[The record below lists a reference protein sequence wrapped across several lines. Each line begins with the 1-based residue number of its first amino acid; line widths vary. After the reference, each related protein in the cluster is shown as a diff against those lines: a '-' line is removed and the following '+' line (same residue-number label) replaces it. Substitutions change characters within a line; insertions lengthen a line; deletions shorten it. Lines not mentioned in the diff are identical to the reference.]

1 MLPPYFLAP
10 LLSKDWS
17 SHNQA
22 EKMLFKSFIAY
33 AAADAFGAFYEFNG
47 VPAVVP
53 NQLKAK
59 PNWPFGGISDD
70 TALTILT
77 LISLAENSPEAAA
90 SKFLELLRMNV
101 EKLRGLGPTTR
112 AALGLEVKAKEVES
126 VGATN
131 GGLMRTCLVAMAFN
145 KKDERDT
152 WVRALIS
159 VTHKSE
165 IAIQSALEL
174 GDIVHSRE
182 LNLVELKKSDFPEG
196 IPNTSGETLIA
207 VKALL
212 SKSKNL
218 EEVIRSACLLGGDT
232 DTTAAVSSAVY
243 SFWHPESDELFTLPW
258 LGDVNWSELENAPE
272 ALSALYRRARK

>member
-1 MLPPYFLAP
+1 
-10 LLSKDWS
+10 
-17 SHNQA
+17 
-22 EKMLFKSFIAY
+22 MLFKSFIAY

-77 LISLAENSPEAAA
+77 LKSLAENSPEAAA
-90 SKFLELLRMNV
+90 SRFLESLRMNV

-131 GGLMRTCLVAMAFN
+131 GGLMRTCLVAMAFE

-182 LNLVELKKSDFPEG
+182 LNLVELKEGDFPEG
-196 IPNTSGETLIA
+196 VPNTSGETLIA

>member
-1 MLPPYFLAP
+1 VLPPNFLAQ
-10 LLSKDWS
+10 LLPKDWL
-17 SHNQA
+17 SHNQT
-22 EKMLFKSFIAY
+22 EKTLFKSLISY

-47 VPAVVP
+47 VPAVVS

-59 PNWPFGGISDD
+59 PNWPYGGISDD
-70 TALTILT
+70 TALTLLT
-77 LISLAENSPEAAA
+77 LIALAENSPEAAA

-112 AALGLEVKAKEVES
+112 AALGLEVKAKEMES

-131 GGLMRTCLVAMAFN
+131 GGLMRTCLVAMAFD

-152 WVRALIS
+152 WLRALIS

-174 GDIVHSRE
+174 GDIIHNRE
-182 LNLVELKKSDFPEG
+182 SNLVGLKESSFVDG
-196 IPNTSGETLIA
+196 VPNTSKETLTA
-207 VKALL
+207 VRALL
-212 SKSKNL
+212 SRSKNL

-232 DTTAAVSSAVY
+232 DTTAAVSSAIY

-272 ALSALYRRARK
+272 ALSALYRRAGK